1 MIIGFVLVLVVIS
14 FLFQQVEGY
23 ELKSLLPNY
32 QDFAAELIGIQLE
45 NIDDATFNIV
55 HDALLRHKVLVVRNQ
70 KDFSIEGQRNFTKRL
85 GHLHVHLESSSHLP
99 GYQDVNVVSN
109 IKNATTGK
117 YIGLFGKHVEN
128 FHSDLSWF
136 VSLPPILTSYTNPS
150 LFSFRT
156 DIPTKITIL
165 KSVIRPD
172 QCGDT
177 EYINTHAAYDHL
189 PEDLK
194 EQLTGKTASYCY
206 LKLREIDNSGKAENL
221 KQEEVEKANKC
232 AIHPLFTTHPIT
244 GLRNVYANPSHTAF
258 INGIPFEQSEELLQR
273 LFQHSAQPQFIYRH
287 VYQDDDV
294 VLWDNRGKHKSPT
307 YYLYLP
313 FLTTL
318 CH

>member
-1 MIIGFVLVLVVIS
+1 MS
-14 FLFQQVEGY
+14 
-23 ELKSLLPNY
+23 P
-32 QDFAAELIGIQLE
+32 
-45 NIDDATFNIV
+45 
-55 HDALLRHKVLVVRNQ
+55 
-70 KDFSIEGQRNFTKRL
+70 
-85 GHLHVHLESSSHLP
+85 
-99 GYQDVNVVSN
+99 
-109 IKNATTGK
+109 
-117 YIGLFGKHVEN
+117 
-128 FHSDLSWF
+128 LS
-136 VSLPPILTSYTNPS
+136 PTLTSYIIPLFS
-150 LFSFRT
+150 FSFRT

-294 VLWDNRGKHKSPT
+294 VLWDNRGKHKLPT